1 MREQTGTFR
10 VNCIDCLDRT
20 NVVESAL
27 ARHILT
33 SQLTQVGITPDTLTS
48 DIEFVYNDGKLIDFK
63 SSGIV
68 LTNRFIAWANNG
80 DQISKLYA
88 GTSALKG
95 DFTRTGKRDLHGMV
109 SKFHHGDLDPTLI
122 YGCTD
127 QRRS

>member
-1 MREQTGTFR
+1 MREQTGAFR

-33 SQLTQVGITPDTLTS
+33 SQLTQVGMTPDIMTS
-48 DIEFVYNDGKLIDFK
+48 NIDFVYNDGESQKRNAHCQRAQP
-63 SSGIV
+63 V
-68 LTNRFIAWANNG
+68 HLTLAWANNG

-109 SKFHHGDLDPTLI
+109 CLVLVSLCLGFMGL
-122 YGCTD
+122 G
-127 QRRS
+127 